1 MSKKSE
7 HDAWFQGYA
16 AALAGLVRWHNEP
29 TQAIDIA
36 RMEGVTLKHLKDAG
50 VDNYDLGTLTEDRCM
65 REWKRYD
72 KKNARDRRAY
82 ADPRCKHA
90 KAAP

>member
-7 HDAWFQGYA
+7 QDAFYKGYA

-36 RMEGVTLKHLKDAG
+36 RMEGVTLAQLKAAG
-50 VDNYDLGTLTEDRCM
+50 VGEYDLGTLTEDRCM
-65 REWKRYD
+65 KEWKRYA
-72 KKNARDRRAY
+72 KKNTRDARQVTARNGFEDGGR
-82 ADPRCKHA
+82 
-90 KAAP
+90 